1 MAVAYVD
8 TSALVAVALGE
19 TAGDAMARRLNQFT
33 SIMSSNLLEAEL
45 RSVYSRE
52 KRSFEATRLAG
63 VEWIMPNRPLS
74 PELALVLDTGHMR
87 GADLWH
93 LATALFIAPD
103 PSAMHFVTLDKRQHA
118 TASILGFRTG
128 KMDLD

>member
-1 MAVAYVD
+1 MTVAYVD

-19 TAGDAMARRLNQFT
+19 PAGDAMAQRLNEFT
-33 SIMSSNLLEAEL
+33 SVMSSNLLEAEL

-52 KRSFEATRLAG
+52 KRRFEATRLAG
-63 VEWIMPNRPLS
+63 VEWVMPNRPLS
-74 PELALVLDTGHMR
+74 PEIALVLDTGYMR

-103 PSAMHFVTLDKRQHA
+103 PGAMHFVTLDQRQHA
-118 TASILGFRTG
+118 AASILGFQT
-128 KMDLD
+128 

>member
-1 MAVAYVD
+1 MTVAYVD

-19 TAGDAMARRLNQFT
+19 PAGDAMAQRLNEFT
-33 SIMSSNLLEAEL
+33 SVMSSNLLEAEL

-63 VEWIMPNRPLS
+63 VEWVMPNRPLS
-74 PELALVLDTGHMR
+74 PEIALVLDTGYMR

-103 PSAMHFVTLDKRQHA
+103 PGAMYFVTLDHRQHA
-118 TASILGFRTG
+118 AASILGFQT
-128 KMDLD
+128 

>member
-19 TAGDAMARRLNQFT
+19 PAGDAMAQRLNEFT
-33 SIMSSNLLEAEL
+33 SVMSSNLLEAEL

-52 KRSFEATRLAG
+52 KRRFEATRLAG
-63 VEWIMPNRPLS
+63 VEWVMPNRPLS
-74 PELALVLDTGHMR
+74 PEIALVLDTGYMR

-103 PSAMHFVTLDKRQHA
+103 PGAMFFVTLDKRQDA
-118 TASILGFRTG
+118 AASILGFRT
-128 KMDLD
+128 

>member
-1 MAVAYVD
+1 MTVAYVD

-19 TAGDAMARRLNQFT
+19 PAGDAMAQRLNEF
-33 SIMSSNLLEAEL
+33 SSVMSSNLLEAEL

-52 KRSFEATRLAG
+52 KRRFEATRLAG
-63 VEWIMPNRPLS
+63 VDWVMPNRPLS
-74 PELALVLDTGHMR
+74 PEIALVLDTGYMR

-103 PSAMHFVTLDKRQHA
+103 PGAMFFVTLDKRQDA
-118 TASILGFRTG
+118 AASILGFRT
-128 KMDLD
+128 